1 MKVGMSEKPAS
12 FSQKMPPHKN
22 HCLKSRFQ
30 LQKNKSHKKFRL
42 DQAKLSI
49 KNKKTSDKFKKP
61 HQEITHVVTEK
72 SRILPHFL

>member
-30 LQKNKSHKKFRL
+30 LHKNKSHKKIRL
-42 DQAKLSI
+42 DQAKLSKKKKKLQTNLSNPI
-49 KNKKTSDKFKKP
+49 KK
-61 HQEITHVVTEK
+61 
-72 SRILPHFL
+72 

>member
-12 FSQKMPPHKN
+12 FSQKMPHHKN

-30 LQKNKSHKKFRL
+30 LQKNKSHKKFRM

-49 KNKKTSDKFKKP
+49 KKKLQTNLRNPIKK
-61 HQEITHVVTEK
+61 ITHVVTEK